1 VISINIRKSE
11 TLNKMRNSTVLSAH
25 LQSIA
30 LARINLQDD
39 TFRIT
44 TRTDGNDLLGSIEY
58 DGLLNPPLLIR
69 KNSTFVI
76 VSGFRRIA
84 ACLKLNWIEITARI
98 LKPDTGAL
106 DCLRLAIA
114 ENALQ
119 RSLNLIETSRCLQ
132 KLSLCIANSRQL
144 AESASSLGLPDNPSM
159 IDKIK
164 SLSLL
169 PQPIQSSIL
178 ADTISLAMAKEL
190 ESLESDCAMAFTR
203 LFNLLK
209 IGLNKQKEIVTL
221 VKEIARRDGFSMQE
235 VMEDKGF
242 VEIVIHPDL
251 DRGQKSRKLRS
262 YLRQRRYPRI
272 AATEKTFE
280 IQRKNLKLG
289 NDIKLIPPKEFEATS
304 YGLNLTFTN
313 LEHLKT
319 LQTKLNKI
327 IQQPDFKK
335 ILERKTHHPDQAISS

>member
-1 VISINIRKSE
+1 
-11 TLNKMRNSTVLSAH
+11 M
-25 LQSIA
+25 
-30 LARINLQDD
+30 ARINFQDD

-44 TRTDGNDLLGSIEY
+44 TRTDVNDLLESIQY
-58 DGLLNPPLLIR
+58 DGLITPPLLIK
-69 KNSTFVI
+69 KNSDFII

-84 ACLKLNWIEITARI
+84 ACLKLDWNEITARI
-98 LKPDTGAL
+98 LKPEAGAL

-132 KLSLCIANSRQL
+132 KLSLFIANTRHL
-144 AESASSLGLPDNPSM
+144 AESASSLGLPDNPSI

-169 PQPIQSSIL
+169 PRPIQSSIL

-190 ESLESDCAMAFTR
+190 ESLEADCAIAFTR
-203 LFNLLK
+203 LFDQLK
-209 IGLNKQKEIVTL
+209 IGLNKQKEIVTR
-221 VKEIARRDGFSMQE
+221 VKEIARRDGLSMQE
-235 VMEDKGF
+235 VMEDKCF
-242 VEIVIHPDL
+242 IEIITHRDL

-272 AATEKTFE
+272 AEAEQKFE
-280 IQRKNLKLG
+280 AHRKNISLG
-289 NDIKLIPPKEFEATS
+289 NDIKLIPPKEFEATT
-304 YGLNLTFTN
+304 YGLHLTFTN

-319 LQTKLNKI
+319 LQTRLNKI

-335 ILERKTHHPDQAISS
+335 ILERKDHHPDQAV

>member
-1 VISINIRKSE
+1 
-11 TLNKMRNSTVLSAH
+11 MRNSTVQSAH
-25 LQSIA
+25 FQSIA

-44 TRTDGNDLLGSIEY
+44 TRTDINELLDTLQY
-58 DGLLNPPLLIR
+58 DGLLTPPLLIK

-84 ACLKLNWIEITARI
+84 ACLKLNWNEITARV
-98 LKPDTGAL
+98 LKPDTVAL

-119 RSLNLIETSRCLQ
+119 RPLNLIETSRCLQ
-132 KLSLCIANSRQL
+132 KLSLCITNSRQL
-144 AESASSLGLPDNPSM
+144 SQLASSLGLPDNPSM

-164 SLSLL
+164 SLNLL
-169 PQPIQSSIL
+169 ARPIQNSIL

-190 ESLESDCAMAFTR
+190 ESLEADCAIAFTR
-203 LFNLLK
+203 LFDQLK

-221 VKEIARRDGFSMQE
+221 VKEIARRDGIPVQE
-235 VMEDKGF
+235 VMEDRRF
-242 VEIVIHPDL
+242 VKIMTHPDF
-251 DRGQKSRKLRS
+251 DRGIKSRKLRS

-272 AATEKTFE
+272 DAAEKTFE
-280 IQRKNLKLG
+280 MHRKNLKLG
-289 NDIKLIPPKEFEATS
+289 NDIKLIPPKEFEATA

-319 LQTKLNKI
+319 LQTRLNKI
-327 IQQPDFKK
+327 IQKPDFKK
-335 ILERKTHHPDQAISS
+335 IIE

>member
-1 VISINIRKSE
+1 M
-11 TLNKMRNSTVLSAH
+11 MRNSTVQSTH
-25 LQSIA
+25 FQSIT

-44 TRTDGNDLLGSIEY
+44 TRTDVNDLLESIRY
-58 DGLLNPPLLIR
+58 DGLITPPLLI
-69 KNSTFVI
+69 KKDSTFII

-84 ACLKLNWIEITARI
+84 ACQKLDWNGITARI
-98 LKPDTGAL
+98 LKPDIGAL

-132 KLSLCIANSRQL
+132 KLSLFITNSRDL
-144 AESASSLGLPDNPSM
+144 AESASNLGLPDHPSI

-164 SLSLL
+164 GLCLL
-169 PQPIQSSIL
+169 PKPIQVSIL

-190 ESLESDCAMAFTR
+190 ESLEADCAIAFTR
-203 LFNLLK
+203 LFDQLK

-221 VKEIARRDGFSMQE
+221 VKEIARRDGLSTQE
-235 VMEDKGF
+235 VMEDKHF
-242 VEIVIHPDL
+242 IEIMTHRDL

-272 AATEKTFE
+272 AAAEKTFE
-280 IQRKNLKLG
+280 ILRKNLNLG
-289 NDIKLIPPKEFEATS
+289 NDIQLIPPKEFEATT
-304 YGLNLTFTN
+304 YGLNLTFSN
-313 LEHLKT
+313 LEHLKI
-319 LQTKLNKI
+319 LQTRLNKI
-327 IQQPDFKK
+327 IQQTDFKI
-335 ILERKTHHPDQAISS
+335 ILDRKDHHPDQPV

>member
-1 VISINIRKSE
+1 
-11 TLNKMRNSTVLSAH
+11 LMRNSTVQSTH
-25 LQSIA
+25 FQSIT

-44 TRTDGNDLLGSIEY
+44 TRTDVNDLLESIRY
-58 DGLLNPPLLIR
+58 DGLITPPLLTQ
-69 KNSTFVI
+69 KDSTFII

-84 ACLKLNWIEITARI
+84 ACQKLDWNGITARI
-98 LKPDTGAL
+98 LKPDIGAL

-132 KLSLCIANSRQL
+132 KLSLFITNSRDL
-144 AESASSLGLPDNPSM
+144 AESASNLGLPDHPSI

-164 SLSLL
+164 GLCLL
-169 PQPIQSSIL
+169 PKPIQVSIL

-190 ESLESDCAMAFTR
+190 ESLEADCAIAFTR
-203 LFNLLK
+203 LFDQLK

-221 VKEIARRDGFSMQE
+221 VKEIARRDGLSTQE
-235 VMEDKGF
+235 VMEDKHF
-242 VEIVIHPDL
+242 IEIMTHRDL

-272 AATEKTFE
+272 AAAEKTFE
-280 IQRKNLKLG
+280 ILRKNLNLG
-289 NDIKLIPPKEFEATS
+289 NDIQLIPPKEFEATT
-304 YGLNLTFTN
+304 YGLNLTFSN
-313 LEHLKT
+313 LEHLKI
-319 LQTKLNKI
+319 LQTRLNKI
-327 IQQPDFKK
+327 IQQTDFKI
-335 ILERKTHHPDQAISS
+335 ILDRKDHHPDQPV

>member
-1 VISINIRKSE
+1 
-11 TLNKMRNSTVLSAH
+11 MRNSTVQSTH
-25 LQSIA
+25 FQSIT

-44 TRTDGNDLLGSIEY
+44 TRTDVNDLLESIRY
-58 DGLLNPPLLIR
+58 DGLITPPLLI
-69 KNSTFVI
+69 KKDSTFII

-84 ACLKLNWIEITARI
+84 ACRKLDWNEITARI

-132 KLSLCIANSRQL
+132 KLSLFITNSRDL
-144 AESASSLGLPDNPSM
+144 AESASSLGLPDHPSI

-164 SLSLL
+164 GLCLL
-169 PQPIQSSIL
+169 PRPIQVSIL
-178 ADTISLAMAKEL
+178 ADIISLAMAKEL
-190 ESLESDCAMAFTR
+190 ESLEADCAIAFTR
-203 LFNLLK
+203 LFDQLK
-209 IGLNKQKEIVTL
+209 IGLNKQKEIFTL
-221 VKEIARRDGFSMQE
+221 VKEIARRDGLSTQE
-235 VMEDKGF
+235 VMEDKHF
-242 VEIVIHPDL
+242 IEIMTHRDL

-272 AATEKTFE
+272 AAAEKTFE
-280 IQRKNLKLG
+280 ILRKNLDLG
-289 NDIKLIPPKEFEATS
+289 NDIQLIPPKEFEATI
-304 YGLNLTFTN
+304 YGLNLTFSN

-319 LQTKLNKI
+319 LQTRLNKI
-327 IQQPDFKK
+327 IQQTDFKI
-335 ILERKTHHPDQAISS
+335 ILGRKDHHPDQPV

>member
-1 VISINIRKSE
+1 
-11 TLNKMRNSTVLSAH
+11 MRNSTVQSAH
-25 LQSIA
+25 FQSIA

-44 TRTDGNDLLGSIEY
+44 TRTDVNELLDTLQY
-58 DGLLNPPLLIR
+58 DGLLTPPLLIK

-84 ACLKLNWIEITARI
+84 ACLKLNWNEITARI

-119 RSLNLIETSRCLQ
+119 RPLNLIETSRCLQ
-132 KLSLCIANSRQL
+132 KLSLCITNSRQL
-144 AESASSLGLPDNPSM
+144 AQSASSLGLPDNPSM

-169 PQPIQSSIL
+169 ARPIQNSIL

-190 ESLESDCAMAFTR
+190 ELLEADCAIAFTR
-203 LFNLLK
+203 LFDQLK

-221 VKEIARRDGFSMQE
+221 VKEIARRDGIPMQE
-235 VMEDKGF
+235 VMEDKRF
-242 VEIVIHPDL
+242 VKIMTHRDF

-272 AATEKTFE
+272 DAAEKTFE
-280 IQRKNLKLG
+280 MHRKNLKLG
-289 NDIKLIPPKEFEATS
+289 NDIKLIPPKEFEATA

-319 LQTKLNKI
+319 LQTRLSKI

-335 ILERKTHHPDQAISS
+335 ILERKNHHPDQAVSV

>member
-1 VISINIRKSE
+1 
-11 TLNKMRNSTVLSAH
+11 MRNSTVQSAH
-25 LQSIA
+25 FQPIA
-30 LARINLQDD
+30 LSRINLQDD

-44 TRTDGNDLLGSIEY
+44 TRADVNDLLESIQY
-58 DGLLNPPLLIR
+58 DGLITPPLLIK
-69 KNSTFVI
+69 KNSTLII

-84 ACLKLNWIEITARI
+84 ACQKLDWNEITARI
-98 LKPDTGAL
+98 LKPDIGAL

-132 KLSLCIANSRQL
+132 KLSLFITNSRHL
-144 AESASSLGLPDNPSM
+144 TESASSLGLPDNPSI

-169 PQPIQSSIL
+169 PRPIQISIL
-178 ADTISLAMAKEL
+178 TDTISLAMAKEL
-190 ESLESDCAMAFTR
+190 ESLETDCAIAFTR
-203 LFNLLK
+203 LFDQLK

-221 VKEIARRDGFSMQE
+221 VKEIARRDGLSTQE
-235 VMEDKGF
+235 VMEDKHF
-242 VEIVIHPDL
+242 IEIITHRDF

-272 AATEKTFE
+272 AAAEKTFE
-280 IQRKNLKLG
+280 THRKNLNLG
-289 NDIKLIPPKEFEATS
+289 NDIKLIPPKEFEADT

-313 LEHLKT
+313 IEHLKT
-319 LQTKLNKI
+319 LQTRLNKI
-327 IQQPDFKK
+327 IQSPDFKL
-335 ILERKTHHPDQAISS
+335 ILERKDRLPDQAVTSKD